1 MAIATLPMLGGKI
14 YAIWDTALIQSGL
27 SKKTMSFDAIML
39 QHAKGLLGL
48 SEHSMDVARDGLLAE
63 LMHITKPILAGEP
76 LARINI
82 TVLNHAA
89 VILNEI
95 RAKQAHE
102 VQDLYDWV
110 QTTATLATSEA
121 LYGSA
126 NPFVRD
132 RSLVDDV
139 W

>member
-1 MAIATLPMLGGKI
+1 
-14 YAIWDTALIQSGL
+14 
-27 SKKTMSFDAIML
+27 MSFDAIML

-48 SEHSMDVARDGLLAE
+48 SEQSMGVARDGLLAE
-63 LMHITKPILAGEP
+63 LMHVTKPILAGEP

-95 RAKQAHE
+95 RARQAYE
-102 VQDLYDWV
+102 VRDLYDWV